1 MTADETR
8 MKASFIQWDVPAKK
22 QKDLP
27 PQISD
32 GYLVRMDKER
42 IVFTGLGQA
51 ARSMWEAGKFDY
63 TRQDENLSWEDS
75 RTFQGWTDFE
85 SQAVTVNRQALIK
98 LLENMDSSVVKLAVL
113 KDRPLRILGLIGQ
126 NSAGGMIAPIF
137 EEDAKDEV
145 REE

>member
-8 MKASFIQWDVPAKK
+8 MKAAFIQWDIAPKK

-32 GYLVRMDKER
+32 GLLVRMDKER
-42 IVFTGLGQA
+42 IVFTGISA
-51 ARSMWEAGKFDY
+51 AAVKIWRATKFDY

-75 RTFQGWTDFE
+75 RAFDGWEDFD

-98 LLENMDSSVVKLAVL
+98 LLENMDCPNVKLCAQ
-113 KDRPLRILGLIGQ
+113 KDHPLRILGTIGLTA
-126 NSAGGMIAPIF
+126 AGAMLAPIITEE
-137 EEDAKDEV
+137 EEDE
-145 REE
+145 